1 MSKGERPSSKGYLH
15 PQTAQELEA
24 VRAQLEQY
32 EKRLGGDHPETQRI
46 YEELGAL
53 EVQAY
58 NQLLDHRN

>member
-1 MSKGERPSSKGYLH
+1 MAKGEIPYPKGYLD

-24 VRAQLEQY
+24 VRAQLKQY
-32 EKRLGGDHPETQRI
+32 KKRLGENHPETQRI